1 MWILFQG
8 CISKMQLAYIQTVY
22 AIQYMYLLVKVP
34 DGAAEEAVWGGPSQ
48 WCESHQR
55 KPFWPRQ
62 VMIVMVEHDDDCWEE
77 DDDCEDEP
85 GLPESSPAF
94 NLRLGLCSPSARN
107 SWGFDFLF
115 MNLFVNEYVSIS
127 QTTVFC
133 SVLKSYLPLL
143 AQSKMFVPFF
153 LVVFVSF

>member
-62 VMIVMVEHDDDCWEE
+62 VMIVMVEHVPLIMMMIVEKKMMIARMNQACRRVL
-77 DDDCEDEP
+77 
-85 GLPESSPAF
+85 LPSTC
-94 NLRLGLCSPSARN
+94 G
-107 SWGFDFLF
+107 WDFAHQVLEI
-115 MNLFVNEYVSIS
+115 LEVLI
-127 QTTVFC
+127 FC
-133 SVLKSYLPLL
+133 SWTCLFHRLLLMSMCQYLRQQCFVLFWSHPSPY
-143 AQSKMFVPFF
+143 
-153 LVVFVSF
+153 

>member
-22 AIQYMYLLVKVP
+22 AIQYIYLLVKVP

-62 VMIVMVEHDDDCWEE
+62 VMIVMVEMVEHVSLIMMMIVEKKMMIARMNQACRRVL
-77 DDDCEDEP
+77 
-85 GLPESSPAF
+85 LPSTCGWDFAHQVLEILEVLICCSWTCLLMSMCQYLRQQCFVLFWSHPSP
-94 NLRLGLCSPSARN
+94 
-107 SWGFDFLF
+107 
-115 MNLFVNEYVSIS
+115 Y
-127 QTTVFC
+127 
-133 SVLKSYLPLL
+133 
-143 AQSKMFVPFF
+143 
-153 LVVFVSF
+153 

>member
-62 VMIVMVEHDDDCWEE
+62 VMIVMVEHVSLIMMMIVEKKMMIARMNQACRRVL
-77 DDDCEDEP
+77 
-85 GLPESSPAF
+85 LPSTCGWDFAHQVLEILEVLIFWSWTCLF
-94 NLRLGLCSPSARN
+94 YRLLLMTMCQYLRQQ
-107 SWGFDFLF
+107 FVLF
-115 MNLFVNEYVSIS
+115 WSH
-127 QTTVFC
+127 
-133 SVLKSYLPLL
+133 
-143 AQSKMFVPFF
+143 PFPY
-153 LVVFVSF
+153 